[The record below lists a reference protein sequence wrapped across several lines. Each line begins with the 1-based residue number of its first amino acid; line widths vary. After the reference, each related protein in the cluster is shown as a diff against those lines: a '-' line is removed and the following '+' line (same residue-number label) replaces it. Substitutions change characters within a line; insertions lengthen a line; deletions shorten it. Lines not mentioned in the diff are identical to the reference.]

1 MSSIGKLMK
10 QAQRMQAQME
20 QVQASLSQRTVEATS
35 GGGAVKV
42 IAKCDGTIASIKID
56 PQALNPS
63 DAQLVEDMVLT
74 AANQALTQAK
84 QISDAIRKQE
94 TEQESAPLVLGLSP
108 LWNPDRS
115 DNNPPFD
122 GFSSAEPTSLVNA
135 AAKLLEARAEL
146 PESDVSRI

>member
-1 MSSIGKLMK
+1 MTAILCVGKDARLLESRGEILRQK
-10 QAQRMQAQME
+10 
-20 QVQASLSQRTVEATS
+20 T
-35 GGGAVKV
+35 GAVVKL
-42 IAKCDGTIASIKID
+42 ASSKEAPEAIRRENFD
-56 PQALNPS
+56 LVVLCHTV
-63 DAQLVEDMVLT
+63 DAVE
-74 AANQALTQAK
+74 AK